1 MSDRR
6 RRPPAIRAGA
16 RRGPLGYAVASLGTG
31 MVTGVLLAVREGVSP
46 TNVVLAFLAVV
57 FASAAVGGLGPGLLA
72 CGLGFLAFDVLFLPP
87 YNELRVHDPQ
97 DLVSLVVYVA
107 VALAVSTLV
116 ELIRRRQE
124 EAERRERESR
134 VLYELSSSLVAR
146 GGLGETLDS
155 VVRTVR
161 SLFELAGCAVVLA
174 DQAGEPYVAAR
185 AGDTSAVA
193 RALGDGTVRVRG
205 PELGLDPGQA
215 LTVPMQG
222 AEGPVGVLVVVAGGP
237 DSLAFGEAERRVLAT
252 FANQAALAVEQRQL
266 EQERARARELEETDR
281 LRTALLDSVS
291 HDLRTPLASIKG
303 SVTSLLDAEVSWP
316 AAERAEFLATID
328 AETDRL
334 THLVANLLDMSRLEA
349 GDYRPDIVEVELA
362 EIALPVVETA
372 RGRCDQR
379 ISVELAP
386 DLPPLLAD
394 PVRLDQVLTNL
405 LDNARRY
412 APGSPVEVTATA
424 DGGMAE
430 IRVADHG
437 PGIPA
442 AERERVFQQFYRLK
456 GGGRRPEGTGMGLA
470 ICRGIAEAL
479 GGTLTAGTTPGGG
492 ATFALRLPAANERP
506 RRVNQ

>member
-1 MSDRR
+1 MSSSR
-6 RRPPAIRAGA
+6 RRPPAIRTSAGA
-16 RRGPLGYAVASLGTG
+16 RRGPLGYAVAALGTG
-31 MVTGVLLAVREGVSP
+31 AVTGVLLAVREGVSP

-57 FASAAVGGLGPGLLA
+57 FAAAAVGGLGPGLLA

-97 DLVSLVVYVA
+97 DFVSLLVYVA
-107 VALAVSTLV
+107 VAVAVSGLV
-116 ELIRRRQE
+116 ELIRRRQD
-124 EAERRERESR
+124 EAEHRERESR
-134 VLYELSSSLVAR
+134 VLYELSSSLVAH
-146 GGLGETLDS
+146 GGLDETLDS

-161 SLFELAGCAVVLA
+161 SLFDLAGCAVVLGDA
-174 DQAGEPYVAAR
+174 SGTPWVAAR
-185 AGDTSAVA
+185 AGDTGALA
-193 RALGDGTVRVRG
+193 TALGNGTVRVRG

-222 AEGPVGVLVVVAGGP
+222 AEGPVGALVVVAGG
-237 DSLAFGEAERRVLAT
+237 SLAFGEPERRVLAT

-303 SVTSLLDAEVSWP
+303 SVTSLLDGEVAWP
-316 AAERAEFLATID
+316 DDQRAEFLSTID

-349 GDYRPDIVEVELA
+349 GDYRPDIVEVDLA
-362 EIALPVVETA
+362 EIAVPVAETA

-379 ISVELAP
+379 ITVDLAEG
-386 DLPPLLAD
+386 LPPVLAD

-412 APGSPVEVTATA
+412 APGSPVELTARP
-424 DGGMAE
+424 DGGLVE

-437 PGIPA
+437 PGIPP
-442 AERERVFQQFYRLK
+442 AEHERVFQQFYRLK

-479 GGTLTAGTTPGGG
+479 GGTLTVETTPGGG
-492 ATFALRLPAANERP
+492 ATFVLRLPGSR
-506 RRVNQ
+506 

>member
-281 LRTALLDSVS
+281 LRTALLD
-291 HDLRTPLASIKG
+291 
-303 SVTSLLDAEVSWP
+303 
-316 AAERAEFLATID
+316 
-328 AETDRL
+328 
-334 THLVANLLDMSRLEA
+334 
-349 GDYRPDIVEVELA
+349 
-362 EIALPVVETA
+362 
-372 RGRCDQR
+372 
-379 ISVELAP
+379 
-386 DLPPLLAD
+386 
-394 PVRLDQVLTNL
+394 
-405 LDNARRY
+405 
-412 APGSPVEVTATA
+412 
-424 DGGMAE
+424 
-430 IRVADHG
+430 
-437 PGIPA
+437 
-442 AERERVFQQFYRLK
+442 
-456 GGGRRPEGTGMGLA
+456 
-470 ICRGIAEAL
+470 
-479 GGTLTAGTTPGGG
+479 
-492 ATFALRLPAANERP
+492 
-506 RRVNQ
+506 